1 MSKATTYT
9 VHVDDDKAGGR
20 LDKVLTVA
28 LEGFSRAR
36 VQALIAEGHVHRDG
50 ESAIDAATKVRPGD
64 VWIVQV
70 PPPAPAAPWPVAIP
84 LDVVFEDDHLIVIDK
99 PAGMVVHPAAGH
111 VDDTLVN
118 ALLHH
123 CHGSLSGIGGVT
135 RPGIVH
141 RLDKDTSGL
150 LVAAKDNL
158 AHQGLAKQFADHSI
172 ERSYMA
178 MVWGRPLKR
187 AGTIEG
193 QIGRSPRNRKKMAVL
208 QRGGKFARTHYR
220 VLDNVDD
227 LISLVECRLETGRT
241 HQIRVHMTSIGHS
254 IVGDPM
260 YGRARKLPA
269 TTSQVIRDELANVT
283 GQILH
288 ATTLGFVHPVTL
300 QPLQF
305 SSQKISENK
314 KVFGRVDLRT
324 DIPIP
329 D

>member
-9 VHVDDDKAGGR
+9 VRVDDDKAGGR

-36 VQALIAEGHVHRDG
+36 VQALIAEGHVYRDG
-50 ESAIDAATKVRPGD
+50 EPATDAATKVRPGD
-64 VWIVQV
+64 AWVVQV
-70 PPPAPAAPWPVAIP
+70 PPPAPAAPWPMAIP
-84 LDVVFEDDHLIVIDK
+84 LDVVFEDDHLIVVDK

-111 VDDTLVN
+111 ADDTLVN

-123 CHGSLSGIGGVT
+123 CRGSLSGIGGVT

-150 LVAAKDNL
+150 LVAAKDDL
-158 AHQGLAKQFADHSI
+158 THQGLAKQFADHSI
-172 ERSYMA
+172 ERAYLA

-187 AGTIEG
+187 TGTIEG

-208 QRGGKFARTHYR
+208 RRGGKFARTHYR

-260 YGRARKLPA
+260 YGGARKLPA

-288 ATTLGFVHPVTL
+288 ARILGFMHPVTL
-300 QPLQF
+300 RPLLF
-305 SSQKISENK
+305 SSQKFSKTTTLFHN
-314 KVFGRVDLRT
+314 FD
-324 DIPIP
+324 PF
-329 D
+329 

>member
-1 MSKATTYT
+1 M
-9 VHVDDDKAGGR
+9 
-20 LDKVLTVA
+20 
-28 LEGFSRAR
+28 
-36 VQALIAEGHVHRDG
+36 
-50 ESAIDAATKVRPGD
+50 AI
-64 VWIVQV
+64 Q
-70 PPPAPAAPWPVAIP
+70 
-84 LDVVFEDDHLIVIDK
+84 LDVVFEDEHLIVVDK

-111 VDDTLVN
+111 ADDTLVN

-123 CHGSLSGIGGVT
+123 CRGSLSGIGGVT

-150 LVAAKDNL
+150 LVAAKDDL

-172 ERSYMA
+172 ERSYLA

-187 AGTIEG
+187 TGTIEG

-208 QRGGKFARTHYR
+208 RRGGKFARTHYR

-260 YGRARKLPA
+260 YGGARKLPA

-283 GQILH
+283 GQALH
-288 ATTLGFVHPVTL
+288 ARTLGFVHPVTKKSSL
-300 QPLQF
+300 FISKKHSKYLDLF
-305 SSQKISENK
+305 SIINN
-314 KVFGRVDLRT
+314 L
-324 DIPIP
+324 
-329 D
+329 

>member
-1 MSKATTYT
+1 MSEATTYT

-28 LEGFSRAR
+28 LEGFSRTR

-50 ESAIDAATKVRPGD
+50 EPATDAATKVRPGD
-64 VWIVQV
+64 AWVVQV
-70 PPPAPAAPWPVAIP
+70 PPPAPAAPWPMAIP
-84 LDVVFEDDHLIVIDK
+84 LDVVFEDDHLIVVDK

-111 VDDTLVN
+111 ADDTLVN

-123 CHGSLSGIGGVT
+123 CRGSLSGIGGVT

-150 LVAAKDNL
+150 LVAAKDDL

-172 ERSYMA
+172 ERSYLA

-187 AGTIEG
+187 IGTIEG

-208 QRGGKFARTHYR
+208 RRGGKFARTHYR

-260 YGRARKLPA
+260 YGGARKLPA
-269 TTSQVIRDELANVT
+269 TTSQVIRDELANVP

-288 ATTLGFVHPVTL
+288 ARILGFVHPVTL
-300 QPLQF
+300 QPLMF
-305 SSQKISENK
+305 SSQKFSKTAN
-314 KVFGRVDLRT
+314 VFHNFDRC
-324 DIPIP
+324 
-329 D
+329 